1 MEKENIKSNDVDFR
15 DKLREIQRQAIKQVR
30 EDRKQRKFSKFYK
43 VVIPV
48 LIILP
53 VAFYFVGKTMLSHQ
67 STKFPDQ
74 LKIKEYRFPIPPDQ
88 TESGGSFGKTG
99 NIGNIGSSNNSMF
112 DLDEETLFESEN
124 EALLNS
130 AFSGNDSSTKD
141 KDSAADQDIEW
152 LEKEE
157 TEDLLSL
164 YGTRIAQNLVC
175 SEVKARNCVVPQ
187 DNFTLNQGQNPH
199 VWMEVFSDVVPYVLK
214 HVYYHEGRKYVEVSL
229 TIEYRRMRT
238 WSYITLKDSDQVGF
252 WQVETVA
259 EDGSILGRVN
269 FNVTSGSQEER

>member
-15 DKLREIQRQAIKQVR
+15 DKLKELQRQAIKQVR
-30 EDRKQRKFSKFYK
+30 EDRKQRKFSRFYK
-43 VVIPV
+43 VVVPV

-74 LKIKEYRFPIPPDQ
+74 LKIKEYRFPIPPDHP
-88 TESGGSFGKTG
+88 ESGGTYGKTG

-112 DLDEETLFESEN
+112 DLDEETLLESEN

-130 AFSGNDSSTKD
+130 AFSGNDSSTKN
-141 KDSAADQDIEW
+141 KDSAADHDIEW
-152 LEKEE
+152 LETEE
-157 TEDLLSL
+157 TEELLAL
-164 YGTRIAQNLVC
+164 YGTRITQNLVC
-175 SEVKARNCVVPQ
+175 SGVKSRDCVVPK

-199 VWMEVFSDVVPYVLK
+199 VWMEVFSDIVPYVLK
-214 HVYYHEGRKYVEVSL
+214 HVYYHEGRKYVEVPL
-229 TIEYRRMRT
+229 TIEYPRMRT

-269 FNVTSGSQEER
+269 FNVISARQEER